1 MRTTCRTMGTRTALE
16 KMKALL
22 QQLKSD
28 VDHQSV
34 VATVPFSPLG
44 LNCRTFHPAFFLPP
58 LSFLASIH
66 VTCALDDTFRSQMVP
81 NIHSGSKGHRLQV
94 RLEKRLYYAPCD
106 VPFDVITKT
115 QALRCRRSVK
125 EV

>member
-44 LNCRTFHPAFFLPP
+44 LNCRTFHAAFFLPP
-58 LSFLASIH
+58 LSFLASIQGAQA
-66 VTCALDDTFRSQMVP
+66 VGVPGEASLLCPVRCAL
-81 NIHSGSKGHRLQV
+81 
-94 RLEKRLYYAPCD
+94 
-106 VPFDVITKT
+106 
-115 QALRCRRSVK
+115 
-125 EV
+125 